1 MPSLKIPRLT
11 KKNFPPNSLKNVD
24 ENIYF
29 IFEQKVTG
37 VTEDKIQISPH

>member
-11 KKNFPPNSLKNVD
+11 KNFFPPNSLKNVD
-24 ENIYF
+24 ENIYLF
-29 IFEQKVTG
+29 LKQKVTG